1 MRRCFAITIL
11 LVAVA
16 AGARPALSQPLQIQP
31 GPADPAPRAA
41 TTTSPKVPPR
51 TTVPLP
57 VPRPSDLAGGTVEAS
72 VPRPSTTVAAV
83 TPPPPPVTVA
93 PADTSP
99 RAILER
105 ANASLNAMT
114 VLSAEFVQT
123 GASGRRQTGRL
134 YVQKPG
140 RMRFEYTPP
149 NPVEIVADG
158 STVAVRDRKLNTQ
171 DVYSIGQTPLKF
183 LLKERVDLS
192 RDTRVVDVR
201 SEPDLASV
209 TLEDKATF
217 GGTSKVTLLFDAKTF
232 ALRQWIVVDPQGYE
246 TQVSLRNIDTAAR
259 IDPRLF
265 NIDFTRVIN

>member
-1 MRRCFAITIL
+1 MRRCFAISIL

-16 AGARPALSQPLQIQP
+16 AGAGPALSQPLQIQP
-31 GPADPAPRAA
+31 GQADPAPRAA
-41 TTTSPKVPPR
+41 TTAAPKALPR
-51 TTVPLP
+51 TTIPMP
-57 VPRPSDLAGGTVEAS
+57 VPRPSGLAGGTVEGS
-72 VPRPSTTVAAV
+72 VPRPPATVAAA
-83 TPPPPPVTVA
+83 TPTPVAVV

-99 RAILER
+99 RSILER

-114 VLSAEFVQT
+114 MLSAEFVQT

>member
-1 MRRCFAITIL
+1 MRSRLATTIR
-11 LVAVA
+11 LVATAVA
-16 AGARPALSQPLQIQP
+16 AGAGPALSQPLQIQP

-41 TTTSPKVPPR
+41 APSTPRAPSRVPI
-51 TTVPLP
+51 PLP
-57 VPRPSDLAGGTVEAS
+57 VPRPSGLVAGAVETG
-72 VPRPSTTVAAV
+72 VPRPSTTVAAA
-83 TPPPPPVTVA
+83 TPTPVAAA

-99 RAILER
+99 RSILER

-149 NPVEIVADG
+149 NPLEIVADG

-183 LLKERVDLS
+183 LLRERVDLA

-265 NIDFTRVIN
+265 NIDFTRVTN

>member
-1 MRRCFAITIL
+1 MRSRIATTIL
-11 LVAVA
+11 LVAIG
-16 AGARPALSQPLQIQP
+16 AGAGPALSQPLQIQP
-31 GPADPAPRAA
+31 GPAEPAPRAA
-41 TTTSPKVPPR
+41 TTAAPKTPPR
-51 TTVPLP
+51 TTIPMP
-57 VPRPSDLAGGTVEAS
+57 IPRPSGLAGAAVESS
-72 VPRPSTTVAAV
+72 VPRPSTTLAAAAPTPVAAV
-83 TPPPPPVTVA
+83 PS
-93 PADTSP
+93 DTSP
-99 RAILER
+99 RSLLER

-134 YVQKPG
+134 YLQKPG

-183 LLKERVDLS
+183 LLRERVDLA